1 MKRNSNDLAAPLI
14 GLAAVFATLFT
25 LGLAVVVPANLAPA
39 NPAPAAGDFPA
50 SVATASGGARAVA
63 VEVAIVPARIEVIG
77 VRRPPAA

>member
-25 LGLAVVVPANLAPA
+25 LGLAVVVPANL
-39 NPAPAAGDFPA
+39 APAAGDFPA

>member
-1 MKRNSNDLAAPLI
+1 MKRNSNNLATPLI

-39 NPAPAAGDFPA
+39 AGDFRASTTTTPA
-50 SVATASGGARAVA
+50 GARSAA

-77 VRRPPAA
+77 VRRPPTA